1 MALHQHKRAIGIF
14 TNRDAV
20 TQALQELNLANFP
33 LAQVTVIAREL
44 EEESLHDTDRK
55 TRKGNQAAKQA
66 ANGAVV
72 GGVIGLVTGVLV
84 GVGAASI
91 PLIGP
96 IMLADALGTAV
107 ATTLAGT
114 GIGAVS
120 GGLLGALIGLGIP
133 KKHAKAYHE
142 RFLRGD
148 FLVIVE
154 GTDDQIRQAISLLK
168 DGGIEEVGI
177 YNAPEMD
184 GINTDFPVT
193 AVDEP
198 HAQMSRSTV
207 YREPELN

>member
-20 TQALQELNLANFP
+20 TQALQELHRANFP
-33 LAQVTVIAREL
+33 LDQVTVIAREL
-44 EEESLHDTDRK
+44 EEESLHDTDRS
-55 TRKGNQAAKQA
+55 KGNQTGKQA

-84 GVGAASI
+84 GVGALAI

-114 GIGAVS
+114 GIGAVG

-133 KKHAKAYHE
+133 KKQAKAYQE

-168 DGGIEEVGI
+168 DGGIEELGI

-184 GINTDFPVT
+184 GINTDFPVA

-198 HAQMSRSTV
+198 HTQMSRSTV

>member
-1 MALHQHKRAIGIF
+1 MALHPQKRAIGIF
-14 TNRDAV
+14 TNREAV
-20 TQALQELNLANFP
+20 TRALQELNLAHFP
-33 LAQVTVIAREL
+33 LDQVTVVAREL
-44 EEESLHDTDRK
+44 EEKSPQETERK
-55 TRKGNQAAKQA
+55 SHRGNQAGKQA

-72 GGVIGLVTGVLV
+72 GGVVGLVTGVLI

-133 KKHAKAYHE
+133 KKHAQAYHE
-142 RFLRGD
+142 HFLRGD

-154 GTDDQIRQAISLLK
+154 GTDDQIRQAITLLK
-168 DGGIEEVGI
+168 DSGIEDLGI
-177 YNAPEMD
+177 YNAPDMNAV
-184 GINTDFPVT
+184 NTDFPVT
-193 AVDEP
+193 AVNDP
-198 HAQMSRSTV
+198 HAHRSRSRV
-207 YREPELN
+207 YREHELN

>member
-1 MALHQHKRAIGIF
+1 MALHQQKRAIGIF
-14 TNRDAV
+14 TSREAV
-20 TQALQELNLANFP
+20 TQALQELNRAHFP
-33 LAQVTVIAREL
+33 LEQVTVVAREL
-44 EEESLHDTDRK
+44 EENLSQENQQKSR
-55 TRKGNQAAKQA
+55 RGNQSGKQA

-84 GVGAASI
+84 GVGALAI

-133 KKHAKAYHE
+133 RKQAKAYHD

-154 GTDDQIRQAISLLK
+154 GTDDQIRQAIALLK
-168 DGGIEEVGI
+168 DGGIEELGV
-177 YNAPEMD
+177 YNAPEMK
-184 GINTDFPVT
+184 GINTDFPVA
-193 AVDEP
+193 AVDDP
-198 HAQMSRSTV
+198 HAHISRSTV